1 MTFDEMYD
9 TLRDY
14 CGVSEEALDLAF
26 AIGGRN
32 EETACAILY
41 YYTGWRNFEGF
52 LAELEDC

>member
-14 CGVSEEALDLAF
+14 CCTDEEALDLAF

-41 YYTGWRNFEGF
+41 YYTGWHSFEGF
-52 LAELEDC
+52 LEELEDC